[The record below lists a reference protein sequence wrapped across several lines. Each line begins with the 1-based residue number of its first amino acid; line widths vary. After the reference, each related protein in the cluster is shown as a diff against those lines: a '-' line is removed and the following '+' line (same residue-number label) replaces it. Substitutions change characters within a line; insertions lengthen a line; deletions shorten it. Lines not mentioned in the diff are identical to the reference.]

1 MISRN
6 VSITLWKLI
15 TDLSCSAKNL
25 YSCRQYLCNDPLS
38 SKNNWDIKNYII
50 SKTIDKKT
58 KRKNDDFP
66 HTSNMSY
73 EDMAMRRCEL
83 LNNLGSPSSSLL
95 LIKKIFEAMSSAT
108 ADGSPTLSEA
118 RKIIDQQF
126 EKSIIDLF
134 LIANLIEVDLGKCKW
149 CQNLP
154 VLVHSQLTRLTAGI
168 YSFGRSRC
176 DLKIISFGGISLYR
190 GYKNHWVHVDKPIEF
205 IDVLKNFINRP
216 IL

>member
-25 YSCRQYLCNDPLS
+25 YSCQSIFSKNSLYFVRINRETWVESNYRANIIMHCLFS
-38 SKNNWDIKNYII
+38 SKNNWDIKNYI

-58 KRKNDDFP
+58 KRKVITVDARNHDDSP

-73 EDMAMRRCEL
+73 EDMAMRRL
-83 LNNLGSPSSSLL
+83 AIIDMSSIRSPSSSPL

-118 RKIIDQQF
+118 LKIIDQQF
-126 EKSIIDLF
+126 EKSITSNIIRQF
-134 LIANLIEVDLGKCKW
+134 LIANLVEMDLGKYKW

-154 VLVHSQLTRLTAGI
+154 VLVNLITL
-168 YSFGRSRC
+168 
-176 DLKIISFGGISLYR
+176 LKKQYI
-190 GYKNHWVHVDKPIEF
+190 F
-205 IDVLKNFINRP
+205 I
-216 IL
+216 